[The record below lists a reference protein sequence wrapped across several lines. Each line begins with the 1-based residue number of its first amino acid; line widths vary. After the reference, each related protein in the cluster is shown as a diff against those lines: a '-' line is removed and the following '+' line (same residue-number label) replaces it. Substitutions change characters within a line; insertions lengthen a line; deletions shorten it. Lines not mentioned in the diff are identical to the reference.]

1 MTKSKNKKVLIVDDE
16 EDIIDMVRFRLE
28 KSGYEVV
35 SAIEGHSGID
45 VAVATKPDIIL
56 LDVSMPNMDGWE
68 VCRRL
73 RANPATQHAKIIVV
87 TATRKLEEAR
97 TCGPDQ
103 LLLKPFNFQE
113 LMDAL
118 DKVSG
123 ENEISMSG

>member
-16 EDIIDMVRFRLE
+16 EDIIEMVRFRLE
-28 KSGYEVV
+28 KSGYEVM
-35 SAIEGHSGID
+35 SALDGPSGID
-45 VAVATKPDIIL
+45 TAVAAKPDIIL

-73 RANPATQHAKIIVV
+73 RANPVTCHCKIIII

-113 LMDAL
+113 LIDAL
-118 DKVSG
+118 NKVSE

>member
-1 MTKSKNKKVLIVDDE
+1 MTKHKNKKVLIVDDE

-28 KSGYEVV
+28 KSGFEVL
-35 SAIEGHSGID
+35 SATDGPSGID
-45 VAVATKPDIIL
+45 VAVTTKPDIIL

-73 RANPATQHAKIIVV
+73 RANPATCHSKIIII
-87 TATRKLEEAR
+87 TASRKLEEAR

-113 LMDAL
+113 LIDAL
-118 DKVSG
+118 DKVSD
-123 ENEISMSG
+123 ESEISMSG